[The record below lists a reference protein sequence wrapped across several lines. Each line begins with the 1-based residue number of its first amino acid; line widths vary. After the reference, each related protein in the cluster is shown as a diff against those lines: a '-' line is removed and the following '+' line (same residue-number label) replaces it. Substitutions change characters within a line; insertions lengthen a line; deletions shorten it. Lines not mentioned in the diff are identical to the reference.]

1 MPPKLKPSV
10 KEYVRDAN
18 NKMTKKWFWK
28 HITPYNTNTEELLK
42 MYEGEAY
49 KRKKNIIKRELIK
62 RNAI

>member
-1 MPPKLKPSV
+1 MPPKLKPSS
-10 KEYVRDAN
+10 KEYVKDSKG
-18 NKMTKKWFWK
+18 KMTKNWFWK

-49 KRKKNIIKRELIK
+49 KRKKNIIKRELEK